1 MHEDW
6 GATPAQIDT
15 CLTVAE
21 AAGLPVALHTDT
33 LNESGYLADT
43 IAATAGRTVHAYHVE
58 GGGGHPDVLSILN
71 FPHVL
76 GSSTTPTLP
85 LTVATVDELLPM
97 TMTVHKLHGRLASD
111 RGIAASR
118 IRRHGIAA
126 ENLLH
131 DLGAISIVN
140 SDSMG
145 MGRIA
150 EVARRTWQLAHV
162 QATLA
167 GETGPTY
174 ANNARVLQLPGQA
187 VAQPGDRA
195 RHGRARGV
203 AGGRA
208 AGGHRAVGPRPV
220 RHHARAGA
228 EVRVRRLGRVRLR
241 VGLDPD
247 HPAAG
252 RCGPYFGGLGDAPRS
267 LSVQFVAGAG
277 AVDVRPAGLAAR
289 RGPLP
294 ADRRGAGPDPGGHGA
309 QRVRAARRGAARG
322 RARYWWAARRS
333 PCTRRRACR

>member
-1 MHEDW
+1 M
-6 GATPAQIDT
+6 
-15 CLTVAE
+15 
-21 AAGLPVALHTDT
+21 
-33 LNESGYLADT
+33 
-43 IAATAGRTVHAYHVE
+43 HAYHVE

-150 EVARRTWQLAHV
+150 EVTRRTWQLAHV

-174 ANNARVLQLPGQA
+174 PNNSRVLQYLAKLSLNPA
-187 VAQPGDRA
+187 IA
-195 RHGRARGV
+195 HGMASHVGSL
-203 AGGRA
+203 A
-208 AGGHRAVGPRPV
+208 AGRLADIVLWDP
-220 RHHARAGA
+220 ARFGTTPELVLKSGFVAWGA
-228 EVRVRRLGRVRLR
+228 LRLR

-247 HPAAG
+247 HPAAV
-252 RCGPYFGGLGDAPRS
+252 DAGVLRRARRRAA
-267 LSVQFVAGAG
+267 LAVGAVRRGAG
-277 AVDVRPAGLAAR
+277 ARVVGLAGLVAR

-294 ADRRGAGPDPGGHGA
+294 ADRGRARADAGGHGA
-309 QRVRAARRGAARG
+309 QRVRAARGGAAR
-322 RARYWWAARRS
+322 
-333 PCTRRRACR
+333 